1 MAFAAV
7 AHVSAGPPA
16 LAPCGDLPASIA
28 ALGPPGSLEAFG
40 RAASGEVAIASQ
52 QVPGEAGRSVIHF
65 AKGGEAVREVPLSGR
80 VLGLAVV
87 SDGSVA
93 YAVVRVTDRKG
104 ALRSVSLVRLD
115 LKSARASS
123 DTPLPAT
130 ARGLA
135 LSNGEAD
142 LLVACRDEI
151 RTFRLPQLASGP
163 LYRVLGDNVG
173 VAPIPRSS
181 RIVVAQRTRVV
192 LADLADAQGRDG
204 LRLSQETVTSVPL
217 VTMMPPVGE
226 LGPVAL
232 SDGGA
237 AWCIRVDAEPEAPP
251 PPPPPTP
258 IPTPV
263 PTPVP
268 TPMPEPSAD
277 ATVPLAPPP
286 PDPVPAEVAKLA
298 PSPLPI
304 EPPPAGIPA
313 EPGTVSGRVDGPAVG
328 DVDAIV
334 FLGPDNV
341 LKEFTRRTPDR
352 DGRFSAAGLPT
363 GSYRLVAAGKAGRV
377 LICAPAFITIRVSS
391 NGAVEAPVL
400 KVLRAQ

>member
-16 LAPCGDLPASIA
+16 LAPCDDLPASIA

-65 AKGGEAVREVPLSGR
+65 AKGDEPVREVPLSGR

-104 ALRSVSLVRLD
+104 SVRSVSLVRLD
-115 LKSARASS
+115 LKSARANSE
-123 DTPLPAT
+123 TPLPAT

-151 RTFRLPQLASGP
+151 RTFRLPQLSSGP

-192 LADLADAQGRDG
+192 LADLADVQGRDG
-204 LRLSQETVTSVPL
+204 LTLSQETVTSVPL

-237 AWCIRVDAEPEAPP
+237 AWCIRVDAESEAPP
-251 PPPPPTP
+251 PPPPPP
-258 IPTPV
+258 PTPTL
-263 PTPVP
+263 TPVP
-268 TPMPEPSAD
+268 TPMPGPSAE
-277 ATVPLAPPP
+277 AAVPLATPP
-286 PDPVPAEVAKLA
+286 PDPVPAEVAKPA

-328 DVDAIV
+328 DVAAIV